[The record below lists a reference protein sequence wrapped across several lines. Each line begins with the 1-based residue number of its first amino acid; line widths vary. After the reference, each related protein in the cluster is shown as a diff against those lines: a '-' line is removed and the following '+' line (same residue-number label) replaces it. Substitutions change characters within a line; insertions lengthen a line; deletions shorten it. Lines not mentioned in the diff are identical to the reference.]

1 MKNPKFSFW
10 KIIAVIIFGL
20 GLYATVIR
28 FTKGLGAATN
38 LTDDFPWGLWIGF
51 DVLVG
56 VGLAAGGFII
66 AAVVHIFNIEKY
78 KAISRP
84 VILTAFLGYLM
95 VILAILFDLGRPYR
109 IWHPLIMWNPNS
121 VMFEVAWC
129 VTLYTLVLALEFS
142 PVIFEKF
149 NLKMPLKIIQTIYLI
164 IVIAGVLLST
174 LHQSSLG
181 TLYVIVP
188 EKLHGLWYSPLLPVF
203 FFISAIAAGLAMI
216 IVESFLSYRAFGKRL
231 EKDILTGISRV
242 IVVVLAVYTVM
253 KIQDLSQRGNLYLLF
268 ELNRESVLFWGEI
281 GLGAILPMVLLFGR
295 RISQNESGLFFSALL
310 VIIGFIVSRLNVSIT
325 GMLHSENYFPKWTEI
340 AITLSIVT
348 LGFAIF
354 SMAVKYLS
362 VFPKEEMI
370 KTSQLLP
377 PVQKRHHPV
386 FTSNVVLG
394 MWIIV
399 IIMTMTYGLSK
410 KYTDKNNVENESSE
424 LPLRTNNTQ
433 EYQLYLPEDIIFSQ
447 GENSPGPVTFSHETH
462 VYLTESPDCKYCHS
476 GMFQM
481 SQLSQASLNHM
492 SMEKMFEGELCGKCH
507 NGQSAFGLDEDC
519 GLCHIDC
526 D

>member
-10 KIIAVIIFGL
+10 KIIAGIIFVL

-38 LTDDFPWGLWIGF
+38 LSDDFPWGLWIGF

-142 PVIFEKF
+142 PVIFERF
-149 NLKMPLKIIQTIYLI
+149 NLKIPLKIIQTGYLI

-188 EKLHGLWYSPLLPVF
+188 DKLHGLWYSPLLPVF
-203 FFISAIAAGLAMI
+203 FFISAIAAGLAMV

-242 IVVVLAVYTVM
+242 IVVVLAVYIVM

-281 GLGAILPMVLLFGR
+281 GLGAILPMVLLFGK

-340 AITLSIVT
+340 AVTLTIVT
-348 LGFAIF
+348 LGFTIF
-354 SMAVKYLS
+354 SFAVKYLS
-362 VFPKEEMI
+362 VFPKEELI
-370 KTSQLLP
+370 EASLTSPLL
-377 PVQKRHHPV
+377 QKKHHPV
-386 FTSNVVLG
+386 FTGNVVWA
-394 MWIIV
+394 MWIIFFV
-399 IIMTMTYGLSK
+399 MMMTYGLSK
-410 KYTDKNNVENESSE
+410 KFTDNKNLKNENYE
-424 LPLRTNNTQ
+424 LPLRTNNLQT
-433 EYQLYLPEDIIFSQ
+433 YQLYLPPDKILPQ
-447 GENSPGPVTFSHETH
+447 GENSPGSVTFRHDTH
-462 VYLTESPDCKYCHS
+462 VFITEFPDCKYCHS

-481 SQLSQASLNHM
+481 LQFNQVGM
-492 SMEKMFEGELCGKCH
+492 KTISMEKMYEGELCGKCH
-507 NGQSAFGLDEDC
+507 NGQSAFAMDEDC
-519 GLCHIDC
+519 QVCHIEPE
-526 D
+526 